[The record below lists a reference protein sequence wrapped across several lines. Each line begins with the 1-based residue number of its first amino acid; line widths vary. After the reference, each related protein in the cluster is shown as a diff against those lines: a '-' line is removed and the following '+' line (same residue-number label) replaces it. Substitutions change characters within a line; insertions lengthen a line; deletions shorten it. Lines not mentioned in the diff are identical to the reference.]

1 MNYFGTNLNSA
12 GHYFWKLDGEYM
24 TSLGLSFPKG
34 ENGIPLS
41 LYLQWPFNPEDMP
54 RREKGEGVYKGQ
66 VKYYREN
73 GYTIC
78 AIEGSCK
85 DDRPGTKSV
94 FFTDEPLKFWELA
107 VKIMSIPAAKRII
120 EQMPFKV
127 KWGLDEEYMK
137 ILLEQ

>member
-1 MNYFGTNLNSA
+1 MINYFGTNLDSA
-12 GHYFWKLDGEYM
+12 AHFFWKLNGEYM
-24 TSLGLSFPKG
+24 ESFGLAFPKG
-34 ENGIPLS
+34 EGRIRQFS
-41 LYLQWPFNPEDMP
+41 QWPFNPEDMP
-54 RREKGEGVYKGQ
+54 RREKGEGGYKGQ

-85 DDRPGTKSV
+85 DNRWGTKSV

-120 EQMPFKV
+120 KQMPFDV
-127 KWGLDEEYMK
+127 QWGLDDEYMK